1 MYHFITA
8 SPFHC
13 FKKGSLD
20 SVLSLK
26 LLMYLNQ
33 EKLHCRYRIVLNKY
47 SQLNKRN
54 TSTKA
59 TLFSVSFLMQLFFNS
74 VVQDSRKFTFI
85 LRQYRVVGI
94 ANTEEI
100 SVANDIECDADK
112 LQDRRKDGTTPL
124 PSEIVSDSSFNQ
136 LANARAEIIS
146 KLSLQQMSKKE

>member
-59 TLFSVSFLMQLFFNS
+59 TLFSVSFLMQLFSIQSF
-74 VVQDSRKFTFI
+74 KT
-85 LRQYRVVGI
+85 
-94 ANTEEI
+94 
-100 SVANDIECDADK
+100 VANLLLFRDSTGQQEQRIP
-112 LQDRRKDGTTPL
+112 RKYRQQTTQNVTQINSKTVVKTEPL
-124 PSEIVSDSSFNQ
+124 HYHQRLYLIHPSTNWPMQGQRLYQS
-136 LANARAEIIS
+136 
-146 KLSLQQMSKKE
+146 